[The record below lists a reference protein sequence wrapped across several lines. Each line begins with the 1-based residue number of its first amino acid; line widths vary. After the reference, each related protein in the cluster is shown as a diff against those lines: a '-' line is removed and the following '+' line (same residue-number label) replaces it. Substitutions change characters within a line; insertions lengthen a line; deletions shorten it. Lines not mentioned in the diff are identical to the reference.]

1 MAQFLIFFWVALI
14 KSTYVNQKLRKGR
27 WTNQWRDSSTII
39 FITKHFATYV
49 FSSDEYPNET
59 RFEFQQPHLGSQLT
73 TSTTTT
79 PSSPRFN
86 SSVFTTTNLV
96 LFTGSANL
104 KFRWTQTAVSTQ
116 KQKLSTASDPQSIF
130 HHNIFLYQLL
140 ITLTRSELTRHGLT
154 HSLSSTPPR
163 VSEFH
168 TPTSLAKPKLWPP
181 IFTPSSDSPKA
192 TSLSFSLQTSFRFRS
207 STSRSSLLG

>member
-1 MAQFLIFFWVALI
+1 MIHLLSFI
-14 KSTYVNQKLRKGR
+14 
-27 WTNQWRDSSTII
+27 
-39 FITKHFATYV
+39 ITKHFSTYV

-86 SSVFTTTNLV
+86 SSVFT
-96 LFTGSANL
+96 GSANL

-116 KQKLSTASDPQSIF
+116 RQKLSTASDPQSIF
-130 HHNIFLYQLL
+130 HHNIFLFQLL

-168 TPTSLAKPKLWPP
+168 TPSSLAKPKLWPP